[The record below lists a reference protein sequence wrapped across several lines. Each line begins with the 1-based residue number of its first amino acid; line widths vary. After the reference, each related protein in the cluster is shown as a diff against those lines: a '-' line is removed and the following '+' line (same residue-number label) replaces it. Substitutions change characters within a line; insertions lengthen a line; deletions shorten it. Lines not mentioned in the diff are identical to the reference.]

1 MQHVDLDALA
11 PAGIKLLPFSRHHG
25 LLLEHDAFQSAIMR
39 AVPDWLDRL
48 EVQAQLGMGI
58 TALSDGKIVAIGGI
72 TPLLPEV
79 AEFFLLLND
88 GKKPATITLGKF
100 CRHFIGLWQF
110 SRLQMTVDCQNVGGV
125 RFAKWLGFEI
135 EGRQRKLIGGRD
147 HFMMSRVK

>member
-1 MQHVDLDALA
+1 M
-11 PAGIKLLPFSRHHG
+11 
-25 LLLEHDAFQSAIMR
+25 LEHDEFQLATVHAI
-39 AVPDWLDRL
+39 PDWLDRL

-58 TALSDGKIVAIGGI
+58 TALKDGKIVAIGGF

-88 GKKPATITLGKF
+88 TKKPAAITLGKF

-125 RFAKWLGFEI
+125 RFAEWLGFEI

-147 HFMMSRVK
+147 QYMMSRVK